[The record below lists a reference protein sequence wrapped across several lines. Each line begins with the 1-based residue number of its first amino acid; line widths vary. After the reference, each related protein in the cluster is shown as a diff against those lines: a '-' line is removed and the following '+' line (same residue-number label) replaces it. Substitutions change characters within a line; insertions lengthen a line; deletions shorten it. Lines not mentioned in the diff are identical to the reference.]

1 MAVLTCKMTR
11 WVAFWGALM
20 LVACNASS
28 PTNVPDNAS
37 RPVIVTAPIQRQA
50 VPIVTVPPPSQAAQ
64 ASANVPLP
72 ALDARQ
78 VARGNQLYAQHCV
91 TCHGAQLQGQPN
103 WATPTVGVVL
113 APPLNDAGHAWD
125 HSDAELRRA
134 ILRGS
139 VGKDPAGNPFMPA
152 FADKLQSDELEAVIV
167 FLKSTWNTQHRVRQ
181 LMLSQPR

>member
-1 MAVLTCKMTR
+1 M
-11 WVAFWGALM
+11 
-20 LVACNASS
+20 
-28 PTNVPDNAS
+28 
-37 RPVIVTAPIQRQA
+37 
-50 VPIVTVPPPSQAAQ
+50 
-64 ASANVPLP
+64 P